1 MARIVDKFGVKTV
14 VTAVN
19 EYKGAL
25 VCFVELGGVRYK
37 LRLKEPFNPN
47 ESSPRF
53 WLEIQKQET
62 VL

>member
-1 MARIVDKFGVKTV
+1 MARIIEKFGVKTV